1 MGEQGNTSAGG
12 PPETSQPVAPLVA
25 SDSWDDE
32 WLEAEIARE
41 LAACE
46 DLDLASTRPMSGTW
60 MQGRAEARS
69 RAREINDLPAFD
81 HSANDSERPSKDDSR
96 GQSRQDDAIDAL
108 VQYMQQRDAKT
119 TAMETQMQDDFAR
132 VAQLAAGVE
141 DGLDNPSQ
149 TKDAPSTHEL
159 VDQLDQLSRR
169 SPTGRLAT
177 ALEQAR
183 QDVDSDDKPDQSYE
197 FGRVDELSRE
207 VLRRLQRHQQEQQAV
222 TVGEGAGAP
231 SDGGEASADDL
242 DSEDFADFDVSA
254 TSSAPSSPNAAAD
267 ELVERF
273 DPHVP
278 HWKVVEA
285 RQRQLQQEFRD
296 TERKLIDFTGSL
308 KEELSHDQ
316 LDTRAR
322 GGPAAVRGDGA
333 LWRLGSNDLGQ
344 SLNYCGDGVH
354 RFAPPTFECLSGA
367 ASEIPEF
374 PGDSGRQHTG
384 SGTTRLARRTCAEQ
398 VRPLHF
404 LAERHYCMSLF

>member
-1 MGEQGNTSAGG
+1 
-12 PPETSQPVAPLVA
+12 VA

-41 LAACE
+41 LAACGD
-46 DLDLASTRPMSGTW
+46 DLDLEDTRPASGAW
-60 MQGRAEARS
+60 MQARTEARS
-69 RAREINDLPAFD
+69 RAREINDLPAFAY
-81 HSANDSERPSKDDSR
+81 SANDSERPSKDDSR

-108 VQYMQQRDAKT
+108 VQYMQARDAKN

-132 VAQLAAGVE
+132 VAQLAAGVK
-141 DGLDNPSQ
+141 DGLDNASQ

-177 ALEQAR
+177 ALARAR
-183 QDVDSDDKPDQSYE
+183 QDGDSDDESDQAYDFS
-197 FGRVDELSRE
+197 RVDELAQKSRE
-207 VLRRLQRHQQEQQAV
+207 VLRRLQRHQQEQQPA
-222 TVGEGAGAP
+222 TVGEDAGAP
-231 SDGGEASADDL
+231 GDGGEASADDL

-267 ELVERF
+267 ELVERS
-273 DPHVP
+273 DRRVP

-296 TERKLIDFTGSL
+296 TERRLIDFTGSL
-308 KEELSHDQ
+308 KEELSQDQ

-322 GGPAAVRGDGA
+322 GRPAAVRGDGA
-333 LWRLGSNDLGQ
+333 LWRLASSDQAQ
-344 SLNYCGDGVH
+344 SLNYCGDVIH
-354 RFAPPTFECLSGA
+354 RFAPPPFERLSGA
-367 ASEIPEF
+367 ASEILEF
-374 PGDSGRQHTG
+374 PGDAGRQHTE

-404 LAERHYCMSLF
+404 LAERHYCMSLI